1 MKTLGKFMR
10 NIGIVVVILLVATIF
25 NPIVVTRA
33 NEYSL
38 IIQFGKV
45 VRVEE
50 AAGPSLKVPFL
61 QSVQKIPRYKMI
73 SDLYPSDVTTKDK
86 KVMTVDSFVI
96 WDINDPVKYLSSLNA
111 SKEKAEVRLGNV
123 VYNSI
128 KNVLSSTNQAD
139 II

>member
-50 AAGPSLKVPFL
+50 AAGPSLKVPL
-61 QSVQKIPRYKMI
+61 
-73 SDLYPSDVTTKDK
+73 
-86 KVMTVDSFVI
+86 
-96 WDINDPVKYLSSLNA
+96 
-111 SKEKAEVRLGNV
+111 
-123 VYNSI
+123 
-128 KNVLSSTNQAD
+128 
-139 II
+139 

>member
-96 WDINDPVKYLSSLNA
+96 WDISDPVKYLSSLNA
-111 SKEKAEVRLGNV
+111 CK
-123 VYNSI
+123 
-128 KNVLSSTNQAD
+128 
-139 II
+139 